1 MDLTEKKIEG
11 KMVYNGVI
19 INVRMDQVELPNGKT
34 APREIADHPGA
45 VAVLPLDEDNNV
57 IMVTQYRYAFE
68 EEMLEIPAGK
78 LNPGEDP
85 WVCALR
91 ELKEETGY
99 VPGEML
105 PLGVSYS
112 SPGFCTEG
120 IYLFLARYLEPG
132 EATPDEDEF
141 LRTEK
146 VPLDELVERILRDEI
161 RDSKTIIA
169 ALKTKMMLERY

>member
-1 MDLTEKKIEG
+1 MNLTEKKIDG
-11 KMVYNGVI
+11 KQVYDGVI
-19 INVRMDQVELPNGKT
+19 VNVRMDQVELPNGKT
-34 APREIADHPGA
+34 APREIVDHPGA

-85 WVCALR
+85 WACALR

-99 VPGEML
+99 VPGELL
-105 PLGVSYS
+105 PLGASYS
-112 SPGFCTEG
+112 SPGFCTEV
-120 IYLFLARYLEPG
+120 IHLYLARYLQQG

-141 LRTEK
+141 LKVEK
-146 VPLDELVERILRDEI
+146 VPLDELIDRILQDEI
-161 RDSKTIIA
+161 RDSKTVAA
-169 ALKTKMMLERY
+169 ALKAKMMLERY

>member
-1 MDLTEKKIEG
+1 MDLTEKKIES
-11 KMVYNGVI
+11 KQVYNGVI
-19 INVRMDQVELPNGKT
+19 VNVRMDQVELPNGKT
-34 APREIADHPGA
+34 APREIVDHPGA

-78 LNPGEDP
+78 LDPGEDP

-91 ELKEETGY
+91 ELKEETGF

-105 PLGVSYS
+105 PLGASYS
-112 SPGFCTEG
+112 SPGFCTEV
-120 IYLFLARYLEPG
+120 IHLYLARYLEAG

-146 VPLDELVERILRDEI
+146 VPLDDLIQRILQDEV
-161 RDSKTIIA
+161 RDSKTVIA
-169 ALKTKMMLERY
+169 ALKAKALLEQF